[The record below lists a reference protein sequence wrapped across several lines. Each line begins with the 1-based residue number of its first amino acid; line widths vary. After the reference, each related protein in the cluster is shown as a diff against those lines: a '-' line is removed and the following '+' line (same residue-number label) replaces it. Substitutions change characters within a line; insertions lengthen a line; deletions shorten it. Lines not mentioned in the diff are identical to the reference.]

1 MKKSALAFFMAM
13 VMILSLMPVSAFAE
27 EIAEEETIIET
38 SESAVS
44 ENVPETAE
52 SEKEEPVSEAE
63 EAEEEPPAADIE
75 EPETVT
81 LTQIF
86 EDEITVEAIDAPA
99 GAVLTVEAPHFQDY
113 DAAISAIA
121 GQNYSEAMALDISV
135 KNADGSQ
142 LAEEV
147 AITVKYDNFRYLTES
162 GILYHVKNGE
172 AERVQYTLN
181 AATATITF
189 RAKDFS
195 PFLLIL
201 PADDGDFPDGGAA
214 PHGDT
219 DPIDMED
226 FITSIT
232 FQRRGPGEELWKPI
246 SDNTVGV
253 GDELRIQLF
262 FELPANTLSSDNKVI
277 SYQMD
282 PSIKVLEDVSG
293 SVLGSDGRPA
303 GTYSITKDGLITVVF
318 NDDYVKKNAD
328 GAKVD
333 GFVTFYSSVE
343 AMGGSDDDS
352 ITFPFKDIVTI
363 NVKNPE
369 GDLSV
374 EKASSN
380 VRTTE
385 GTLDYEIVVS
395 SENGTADP
403 VVLTDVLTNAV
414 VDGTVSITDTDG
426 NPVAYEGMWPN
437 ITLPQMNGGDQ
448 YKITYSA
455 KLDSAHPLPNAQTV
469 MNTVTVSSTDT
480 LGDTLFDDDIQEDK
494 FYSSSITKT
503 GYYDSAKEKIDWTVT
518 INSNSAR
525 RGDLSGWT
533 LTDNYGGQP
542 LNPDIDVTISPNP
555 ATGSSGSS
563 IVVHLPYT
571 FPEGTASDKTYTVTY
586 STNGTSK
593 DKNEAILMPPD
604 GGQGTGTGLVGP
616 YSLDISKT
624 PAGVFPV
631 GNNEDGDVI
640 AREDWIMTVDTTN
653 GAVHAD
659 RTNWV
664 GGVIKPYM
672 QTEAFPNGGYWMVQ
686 DRLFSSQDTYNTPEQ
701 QIENAERIVAEIL
714 SAGYEGNFYVFSGVG
729 DMSASHTL
737 LYRTPGGA
745 ATWDYMMDNPMGVGH
760 HTMTIIFDS
769 DYGPGKMM
777 TLHYSN
783 FLNAKSGTT
792 QVDGHNFFGI
802 YDGNSS
808 LEKGAQQFY
817 YPTVTKVDTRKTAGG
832 QVTEHNYEDLFITQ
846 GWTDLYDANT
856 LQWNVNVY
864 FQDREYTEPV
874 IISDTLPEGT
884 VLYTDGKN
892 TTATL
897 NVRNDT
903 GYIFHSGFWLAAVD
917 SSYEA
922 TNPSFGTAKSSIS
935 GGNGSIENRGLKIN
949 YTISQDLKTISF
961 IVPPETANAFRG
973 RTLTINHLEAKIT
986 SADWDGIYHS
996 FKNNVTVSEGDTEL
1010 GTASQTQKVKHE
1022 LIDKASAGVKD
1033 GNTVPYTI
1041 TLNPNAKDLDVASD
1055 MLTVY
1060 DMLSYT
1066 PPTGTLMNA
1075 SLTNLKV
1082 KNVDTGEDITSQCSY
1097 TVENATKAGKNDY
1110 LATFIIPDGV
1120 HLEISYEYR
1129 FSGKGRITDLSNTA
1143 YVEGSTGDTDD
1154 DDVQM
1159 NILIQD
1165 ADAGA
1170 VVVGVNVYKV
1180 DSGNYSVHLGGAK
1193 FTLEKWTENG
1203 WVKVSPADGF
1213 VTDNDT
1219 GMFNT
1224 GELENNVAYRL
1235 TETEP
1240 PVGYEMRTADVYDFY
1255 VPDFSKNNGNLTLV
1269 PPDTEKY
1276 TVKPLNNGD
1285 NLNIANDKIK
1295 TGELTV
1301 SKTVDGTGADTTK
1314 AFHFTVTLFDDIG
1327 NRATVSGTY
1336 GDMTF
1341 ADGVAVFDLKGGETK
1356 TATGLPHGT
1365 AYTVEEAD
1373 YSNDGYE
1380 TAATGETGKIQ
1391 TGTPAAAVFTNTR
1404 NLYGDLAI
1412 TKHVHG
1418 NSADK
1423 ALEFNFTVTLED
1435 TSISGTYGD
1444 LTFKDGVAEFTLKD
1458 GETKEA
1464 PGLPYNIK
1472 YTVTEQDYSE
1482 EGYVTTKT
1490 GDSGTVHPD
1499 MPAAVFTN
1507 TRDTFGSLSVTKH
1520 VAGNNADTDKAFHF
1534 TVLLSDP
1541 TINNTH
1547 GDMTFVNGKAE
1558 FDLKDGETKTA
1569 DGLPNGIEYTVAEAD
1584 YANAGYVTEKT
1595 GNSGIIDSENPAA
1608 AVFTNTR
1615 DTFGEL
1621 SVTKHVAGNAASI
1634 DKEFSFTVTLTD
1646 TTVNGTKGE
1655 MTFENGVATFDLK
1668 DGETKT
1674 ATGLPHGTTYTV
1686 TEESYANDGYTT
1698 EKTGD
1703 SGKIQTG
1710 TPAKAEFTNTRN
1722 TYGDLSV
1729 TKKVAGNA
1737 ADKEKEFSFTVT
1749 LGDTNINGKK
1759 GDMTFENGVAT
1770 FTLKDGETK
1779 KATGLPNGVSYTVA
1793 ENDYRK
1799 DGYSTAGTNASGNIA
1814 ENTEIASVFTNTRNA
1829 NGSLSI
1835 TKTLAG
1841 NGTDADRAFK
1851 FTITMDDD
1859 SIDGAYSGVTFT
1871 KGVAEIQLKGGET
1884 KVIEGLPN
1892 GAGYTVAEE
1901 DCSADGYTTTKT
1913 GETGKISEKAAA
1925 IVSFTNKREVGKLT
1939 VSKSIKGNAADLD
1952 QEFKFTVILYY
1963 KDKPVS
1969 GTFSDVEFNEN
1980 GIGSFY
1986 LTNRESKTIE
1996 GLLHGTTFTVVED
2009 RGDYTNNLPEGGAKG
2024 TIDKDTPATV
2034 SCVNTLD
2041 TYGDLVVTKTVAGNS
2056 GNTNKAFSFMVTL
2069 DDRSINGTYGDMTF
2083 TNGIAAFTLKDG
2095 QSKTAKDLPNGVS
2108 YTVTEEDYS
2117 GSGYVT
2123 TKGGETGTI
2132 VGGKTCE
2139 ADFTNTKDLF
2149 GKLTVTKTVAG
2160 NAASKTKAFTFTVEL
2175 SDTSINGT
2183 YGDMTFKKGVATFTL
2198 KHNESKTAKKLP
2210 AGIEYTVTESRYS
2223 GYKVTKTGST
2233 GTIKGNAT
2241 RTAAF
2246 TNTRNNFGYGV
2257 IPKTGDTNSI
2267 LPWILLILAAAAVMV
2282 ITVFTGK
2289 RRRHSGKYSR

>member
-1 MKKSALAFFMAM
+1 MTKRLLALLLAVVM
-13 VMILSLMPVSAFAE
+13 VVSMLPLGAFAE
-27 EIAEEETIIET
+27 DELTAEESAEAALDGALSQDPDNPPPPEPNDDGEGDGETYTVTFGCTQDGMSLAVYQGDTLMEPDEEDPFRYT
-38 SESAVS
+38 LSAGEYKWTATLDGVTASDVFTVESADLSV
-44 ENVPETAE
+44 
-52 SEKEEPVSEAE
+52 PVSVKQPNETKDTEEQPEPSDDLDALLARYKELLEAG
-63 EAEEEPPAADIE
+63 D
-75 EPETVT
+75 
-81 LTQIF
+81 
-86 EDEITVEAIDAPA
+86 EDAI
-99 GAVLTVEAPHFQDY
+99 GEFTE
-113 DAAISAIA
+113 S
-121 GQNYSEAMALDISV
+121 
-135 KNADGSQ
+135 
-142 LAEEV
+142 
-147 AITVKYDNFRYLTES
+147 LTEEQ
-162 GILYHVKNGE
+162 LLALREKTKTPDQE
-172 AERVQYTLN
+172 ADV
-181 AATATITF
+181 
-189 RAKDFS
+189 
-195 PFLLIL
+195 
-201 PADDGDFPDGGAA
+201 
-214 PHGDT
+214 HG
-219 DPIDMED
+219 
-226 FITSIT
+226 
-232 FQRRGPGEELWKPI
+232 
-246 SDNTVGV
+246 
-253 GDELRIQLF
+253 
-262 FELPANTLSSDNKVI
+262 
-277 SYQMD
+277 
-282 PSIKVLEDVSG
+282 
-293 SVLGSDGRPA
+293 
-303 GTYSITKDGLITVVF
+303 
-318 NDDYVKKNAD
+318 
-328 GAKVD
+328 
-333 GFVTFYSSVE
+333 
-343 AMGGSDDDS
+343 DDDS
-352 ITFPFKDIVTI
+352 IVFVPLSPFNEYDVQVNGEGPVLTIYCLQQKERWPYGDENVHYVRYDHASSDEFANTGLLSHEEIQILRRLVYAGYPNDSQGYLRKLREAIGDDYYSDEYAGLITNSAIWVLMTEWGKAGSDPGQVLDYNNPTNDPSEKAIIDMVTFAKGSTPVGKPASPKIAIAGDGHLTRDGNGQWSTGDLKITEPANYNLLFTLNLPDGASAVDADGNEITSVAENQVFRIVSSDPNAINQTTLSASAVAKYPTEVSFFVTKDPTGRKDQTGRVQNYQTMLYIEEASLDLEGSLELTAEPGTGGLSVTKHVAGNNASTDKAFSFTVTLGNTTVNGTKGDMTFENGVATFDLKHGETKTATGLPAGVTYTVEEDNYSGDGYETSSSNASGAI
-363 NVKNPE
+363 QTGATAEAVFTNTRNTY

-374 EKASSN
+374 TKK
-380 VRTTE
+380 VE
-385 GTLDYEIVVS
+385 GNAPI
-395 SENGTADP
+395 ADKEFSF
-403 VVLTDVLTNAV
+403 
-414 VDGTVSITDTDG
+414 TV
-426 NPVAYEGMWPN
+426 
-437 ITLPQMNGGDQ
+437 
-448 YKITYSA
+448 
-455 KLDSAHPLPNAQTV
+455 
-469 MNTVTVSSTDT
+469 T
-480 LGDTLFDDDIQEDK
+480 LGDT
-494 FYSSSITKT
+494 
-503 GYYDSAKEKIDWTVT
+503 TV
-518 INSNSAR
+518 
-525 RGDLSGWT
+525 
-533 LTDNYGGQP
+533 
-542 LNPDIDVTISPNP
+542 
-555 ATGSSGSS
+555 
-563 IVVHLPYT
+563 
-571 FPEGTASDKTYTVTY
+571 
-586 STNGTSK
+586 NGTK
-593 DKNEAILMPPD
+593 
-604 GGQGTGTGLVGP
+604 
-616 YSLDISKT
+616 
-624 PAGVFPV
+624 
-631 GNNEDGDVI
+631 
-640 AREDWIMTVDTTN
+640 
-653 GAVHAD
+653 
-659 RTNWV
+659 
-664 GGVIKPYM
+664 
-672 QTEAFPNGGYWMVQ
+672 
-686 DRLFSSQDTYNTPEQ
+686 
-701 QIENAERIVAEIL
+701 
-714 SAGYEGNFYVFSGVG
+714 
-729 DMSASHTL
+729 
-737 LYRTPGGA
+737 
-745 ATWDYMMDNPMGVGH
+745 
-760 HTMTIIFDS
+760 
-769 DYGPGKMM
+769 
-777 TLHYSN
+777 
-783 FLNAKSGTT
+783 
-792 QVDGHNFFGI
+792 
-802 YDGNSS
+802 
-808 LEKGAQQFY
+808 
-817 YPTVTKVDTRKTAGG
+817 
-832 QVTEHNYEDLFITQ
+832 
-846 GWTDLYDANT
+846 
-856 LQWNVNVY
+856 
-864 FQDREYTEPV
+864 
-874 IISDTLPEGT
+874 
-884 VLYTDGKN
+884 
-892 TTATL
+892 
-897 NVRNDT
+897 
-903 GYIFHSGFWLAAVD
+903 
-917 SSYEA
+917 
-922 TNPSFGTAKSSIS
+922 
-935 GGNGSIENRGLKIN
+935 
-949 YTISQDLKTISF
+949 
-961 IVPPETANAFRG
+961 
-973 RTLTINHLEAKIT
+973 
-986 SADWDGIYHS
+986 
-996 FKNNVTVSEGDTEL
+996 
-1010 GTASQTQKVKHE
+1010 
-1022 LIDKASAGVKD
+1022 
-1033 GNTVPYTI
+1033 
-1041 TLNPNAKDLDVASD
+1041 
-1055 MLTVY
+1055 
-1060 DMLSYT
+1060 
-1066 PPTGTLMNA
+1066 
-1075 SLTNLKV
+1075 
-1082 KNVDTGEDITSQCSY
+1082 
-1097 TVENATKAGKNDY
+1097 
-1110 LATFIIPDGV
+1110 
-1120 HLEISYEYR
+1120 
-1129 FSGKGRITDLSNTA
+1129 
-1143 YVEGSTGDTDD
+1143 
-1154 DDVQM
+1154 
-1159 NILIQD
+1159 
-1165 ADAGA
+1165 
-1170 VVVGVNVYKV
+1170 
-1180 DSGNYSVHLGGAK
+1180 
-1193 FTLEKWTENG
+1193 
-1203 WVKVSPADGF
+1203 
-1213 VTDNDT
+1213 
-1219 GMFNT
+1219 
-1224 GELENNVAYRL
+1224 
-1235 TETEP
+1235 
-1240 PVGYEMRTADVYDFY
+1240 
-1255 VPDFSKNNGNLTLV
+1255 
-1269 PPDTEKY
+1269 
-1276 TVKPLNNGD
+1276 
-1285 NLNIANDKIK
+1285 
-1295 TGELTV
+1295 
-1301 SKTVDGTGADTTK
+1301 
-1314 AFHFTVTLFDDIG
+1314 
-1327 NRATVSGTY
+1327 

-1341 ADGVAVFDLKGGETK
+1341 VNGKATFDLKHGETK

-1365 AYTVEEAD
+1365 AYTVAEAD